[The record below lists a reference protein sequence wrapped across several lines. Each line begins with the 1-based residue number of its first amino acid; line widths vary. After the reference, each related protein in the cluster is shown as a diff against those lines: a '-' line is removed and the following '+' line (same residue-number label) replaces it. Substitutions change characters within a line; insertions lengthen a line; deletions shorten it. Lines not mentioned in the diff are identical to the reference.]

1 VLTGF
6 RQLTNQDIINR
17 KPDRIKIISATQST
31 TLQQILIAKNER
43 DAKKQNEIAILNGIT
58 LN

>member
-43 DAKKQNEIAILNGIT
+43 DAKKQNEITVLNGIT

>member
-1 VLTGF
+1 VLIGF
-6 RQLTNQDIINR
+6 RQLTNQDIINC
-17 KPDRIKIISATQST
+17 KPDRIKIISATLST